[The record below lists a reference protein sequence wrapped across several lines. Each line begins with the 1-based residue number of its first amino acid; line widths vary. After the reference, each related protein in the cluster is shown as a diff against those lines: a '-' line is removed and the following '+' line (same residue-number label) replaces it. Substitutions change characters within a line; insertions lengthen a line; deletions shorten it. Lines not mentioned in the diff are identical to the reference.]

1 MGEHELQKCEGVGE
15 EGDSVVSLT
24 PLTDTERCVRVFM
37 SETLIK
43 LKDRIKNL

>member
-24 PLTDTERCVRVFM
+24 PLTDTEWCVRVFM

-43 LKDRIKNL
+43 VEDRIKHL